1 MPGMRVRNTASRCVL
16 GGVARQRAPD
26 GGELAVPYPEFVEA
40 ERDMESSFTD
50 SDGVLW
56 NVREDGADDVKSFTS
71 DIPPGTTWL
80 RFESE
85 LEVRRLWHYPD
96 DWRGLSPIQMESL
109 LDRASTVI
117 ARFRPAA
124 HRASQGNTSFGDARK
139 RASEFRP
146 ASRQDTP
153 PEVPRTRGGR
163 ADE

>member
-1 MPGMRVRNTASRCVL
+1 MQSPIRILPMT
-16 GGVARQRAPD
+16 
-26 GGELAVPYPEFVEA
+26 

-50 SDGVLW
+50 SDGVFW
-56 NVREDGADDVKSFTS
+56 NVREDGADDVRSFTS

-117 ARFRPAA
+117 ARFRLAP
-124 HRASQGNTSFGDARK
+124 HRAPQGNTSLGDARK
-139 RASEFRP
+139 QASEFRP
-146 ASRQDTP
+146 PSRQDAP
-153 PEVPRTRGGR
+153 PEVPRIRDR
-163 ADE
+163 RPDE